1 MIQHTLHCIK
11 CVRGRSCGQ
20 RLSALIY
27 GLWIIIILELWAPN
41 TMLNFYNKPDL
52 SWWAI
57 WFGLT
62 QGLRFTMAQ
71 VWSGLCSGSWG
82 VHVTHHTGSCLCDP
96 RTISSLLLHQ
106 RHADFYMSSQCW
118 LLVGCWSAAD
128 CVQPHYTSDYV
139 SCCWDQSHSGE
150 WLVSL
155 APDKNRKPVKSKIHI
170 PCFYRYQSTTDLFI
184 LFFSTLSDIFLLHA
198 GSEIETLWD

>member
-41 TMLNFYNKPDL
+41 MMLNFYNKPDL
-52 SWWAI
+52 SWY
-57 WFGLT
+57 GLGSAGGAGVFMWHIT
-62 QGLRFTMAQ
+62 QVPASVIPGPSHLYCCINSMLIFT
-71 VWSGLCSGSWG
+71 C
-82 VHVTHHTGSCLCDP
+82 HHS
-96 RTISSLLLHQ
+96 
-106 RHADFYMSSQCW
+106 
-118 LLVGCWSAAD
+118 VGCWSAAD

-170 PCFYRYQSTTDLFI
+170 PCFYRYQSATDLFI
-184 LFFSTLSDIFLLHA
+184 LFFSVTWNFFASCRQWNWNF
-198 GSEIETLWD
+198 LWD